1 MELKTHLSRELEA
14 TEYNEDNRQ
23 YDEHAKRILSNRK
36 ILAYILQRVV
46 DELEGMTI
54 DEIAEA
60 IEGDVEIG
68 SVPLMPEQILGGN
81 LEDSVYHEGRVFFD
95 LRFSVRK
102 VEDKIKILFDLE
114 AQKKYNPGYPIV
126 TRGIVYTARM
136 ISRQI
141 ETEFKIPDY
150 GELKKV
156 YSIWVCF
163 DPPEKVGNAIAKFT
177 LRKTDI
183 LNSIPVERKDY
194 DKIAVVQI
202 CLSDSSPECGDRMIH
217 LLNTLFSGKNT
228 AEKIE
233 AVLEEE
239 YNIPKS
245 YELGKEVTAMCNL
258 SERIEERGIEKGALE
273 ERKKMIMNALRRC
286 SPDQVSEMLNVPI
299 EEVKEVEKEMVVH

>member
-81 LEDSVYHEGRVFFD
+81 LENSVYHEGRVFFD

-299 EEVKEVEKEMVVH
+299 EEVKEVEKEMLVH